1 MDSHPF
7 WETCLQTARR
17 ILWGTQGWFLS
28 QGLASLTAKPGQG
41 GPLRLWSLCLELQH
55 LPAEMRASGQLD
67 LAELIFCFSIPSRL
81 EIKWE
86 VQFVNE
92 PGTVNILAESKA
104 RCMLYVVIMV
114 SPWWYHYGES
124 MLAAWDRDFKRDV
137 AISLNG
143 GGRISMSICFIESW
157 PVEPSM
163 CLHAPWCPT
172 LQTHV
177 L

>member
-17 ILWGTQGWFLS
+17 ILWGTQGWLLS

-41 GPLRLWSLCLELQH
+41 RPLRLWSLCLELRH

-114 SPWWYHYGES
+114 SSCLLPG
-124 MLAAWDRDFKRDV
+124 
-137 AISLNG
+137 
-143 GGRISMSICFIESW
+143 IESLKGMW
-157 PVEPSM
+157 QFLSMVVEE
-163 CLHAPWCPT
+163 LVCPYAS
-172 LQTHV
+172 
-177 L
+177 